1 MNAKGVHIRP
11 LVVRI
16 MNTWS
21 LHLLYR
27 DVYIRP
33 WLLMTKQ
40 RGIQRVALFTIQ
52 GQVHFEYFIP
62 IKVCILLVI
71 GTKEKYCLEK

>member
-1 MNAKGVHIRP
+1 
-11 LVVRI
+11 
-16 MNTWS
+16 
-21 LHLLYR
+21 
-27 DVYIRP
+27 
-33 WLLMTKQ
+33 MTKQ